1 MPNFTPPALTV
12 DGLLRSAAA
21 RDPEGIAVR
30 TADTALTFGEL
41 DARADRIAAFVR
53 RETGRRPGARVGVA
67 GALDPVFAAAYHG
80 VARAGATVV
89 LINPLIGD
97 DGLRHV
103 VTESAAEL
111 VLAPSATAGR
121 LAKLRGGLPRPLT
134 LVVTDAPDGVVP
146 DGCLPLD
153 AVLESGAPVAEDSGA
168 DLDAVACVQFT
179 TGTTGRPKGVL
190 LTHRNLVANARQTA
204 LAHGLGPASVTLNH
218 LPLYHVMHLN
228 SALDAGACQ
237 VLCQDPDPVVS
248 LAVAA
253 ACGVTHYYGLPA
265 RLHRLAADARLPRL
279 PRAARGGERLTAVLS
294 GGSAL
299 MPSAARVLGDAL
311 GVPVVQGYGMAELS
325 PLTHFQRPGR
335 HRPGAVGTPVPG
347 TDCRLVDLTTRR
359 PVGVRCTGEVQVKGP
374 QLMAGYLG
382 ERPGAHLDQDG
393 WFSTG
398 DLGRVDEDGVLWLVD
413 RVDDVF
419 KYDNE
424 IVSPSR
430 VERVLA
436 TDPRVADCVVAGL
449 PDGEHGGVVWAG
461 VVLVPDAA
469 AQEPGTVAQTL
480 ESVAAR
486 ANEHLAAFERVRVTE
501 ALDAVPRTP
510 TGKPARRLVR
520 DRLTA
525 GGPAPAS
532 VPSPHP
538 HRQEQTMVTFV
549 NKLTVHGDVDAFLA
563 VKERLT
569 SYMSAQPGYVSHQT
583 LRHAGQPNVFLEL
596 AVWQDAAAH
605 GRAVRSEEFQSL
617 VKGLGPLATP
627 EPGLYETVGASA

>member
-1 MPNFTPPALTV
+1 MPNFTHPALTV

-30 TADTALTFGEL
+30 TADTAWTFREL

-67 GALDPVFAAAYHG
+67 CVLDPVFAAAYHG

-89 LINPLIGD
+89 LINPLLGED
-97 DGLRHV
+97 ALRHV
-103 VTESAAEL
+103 VTEAEARL
-111 VLAPSATAGR
+111 VLAPAATAGL
-121 LAKLRGGLPRPLT
+121 LAKLRGDLPELRT

-146 DGCLPLD
+146 AGCLPLE
-153 AVLESGAPVAEDSGA
+153 AVLEAGEPVAEDSGA

-204 LAHGLGPASVTLNH
+204 LAHGLGPGSVTLNH

-237 VLCQDPDPVVS
+237 VLCQDPDPVLS

-253 ACGVTHYYGLPA
+253 GCGVTHYYGLPA
-265 RLHRLAADARLPRL
+265 RLHRLAADERLLRLPHD
-279 PRAARGGERLTAVLS
+279 ARGGARLTAVLS

-299 MPSAARVLGDAL
+299 LPEAARTLSDAL

-347 TDCRLVDLTTRR
+347 TDCRLVDLDTRR
-359 PVGVRCTGEVQVKGP
+359 PVDVWCTGEVQVKGP

-382 ERPGAHLDQDG
+382 ERPGARLDQDG

-398 DLGRVDEDGVLWLVD
+398 DLGYVNADGVLWLVD

-424 IVSPSR
+424 IVSPGR
-430 VERVLA
+430 IERVLA
-436 TDPRVADCVVAGL
+436 QDPRVADCVVAGL

-461 VVLVPDAA
+461 VVLAPDPAP
-469 AQEPGTVAQTL
+469 EGSGTVAQTL
-480 ESVAAR
+480 DSIAAR
-486 ANEHLAAFERVRVTE
+486 ANEHLARFERIRITE

-510 TGKPARRLVR
+510 TGKPARRLIR
-520 DRLTA
+520 HRLAT
-525 GGPAPAS
+525 GGSASAPA
-532 VPSPHP
+532 PHP
-538 HRQEQTMVTFV
+538 HHQEQTMVTFV

-563 VKERLT
+563 VKDKLT

-605 GRAVRSEEFQSL
+605 RKAVRSEEFQSI